1 MDEDVELGGVAAR
14 VLREE
19 VRRYPRLII
28 ARAQLI
34 EKRVLPRGITGS
46 EEGIPRVIEKV
57 W

>member
-34 EKRVLPRGITGS
+34 EKRVLPRGIKGS